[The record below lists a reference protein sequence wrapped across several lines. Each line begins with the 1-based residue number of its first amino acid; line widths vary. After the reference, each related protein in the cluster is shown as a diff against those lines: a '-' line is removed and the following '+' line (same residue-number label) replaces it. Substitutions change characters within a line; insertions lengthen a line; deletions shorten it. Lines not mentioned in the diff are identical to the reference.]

1 MDKQAIIDKLKGE
14 LDNISEEMKKLEVK
28 LNDLG
33 EEAKVTYKKQID
45 DMQKHYKNAEEKFEQ
60 AKDVSEDKWEEVKD
74 NIDLTRK
81 ALKNSYSYFL
91 SHYKK
96 K

>member
-33 EEAKVTYKKQID
+33 EEAKVTYKKQIE
-45 DMQKHYKNAEEKFEQ
+45 DMQKLYNNAEEKFEQ
-60 AKDVSEDKWEEVKD
+60 AKNITEDKWDEVKD

-81 ALKNSYSYFL
+81 ALKNSYSYFM